1 MQNEMSARLKAVSD
15 REFKLRTQK
24 VQNAED
30 VKLAAIQAAVSV
42 AKAYAANRPK
52 VVYRY
57 LWW

>member
-1 MQNEMSARLKAVSD
+1 MSARLKAVSD